1 MNIVKKFNGHD
12 VRFNEQGWLN
22 ATHLAEKYEKRLDNW
37 LTSPETRAY
46 VEALSKSLDY
56 SDLIVTKRGNGGGT
70 WPRHPR
76 Y

>member
-22 ATHLAEKYEKRLDNW
+22 ATHLAEKYGKDLRSWVRSDE
-37 LTSPETRAY
+37 TSDYIA
-46 VEALSKSLDY
+46 ALSKSV
-56 SDLIVTKRGNGGGT
+56 SGTDLIVAKRGNGGGT